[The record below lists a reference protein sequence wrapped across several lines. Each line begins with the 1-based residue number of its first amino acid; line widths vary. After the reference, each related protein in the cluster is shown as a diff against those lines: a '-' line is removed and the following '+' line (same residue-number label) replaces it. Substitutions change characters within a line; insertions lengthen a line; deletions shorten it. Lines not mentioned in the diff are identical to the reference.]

1 MNGMIDLVTDMDETV
16 GLLPVKVY
24 IRRQINEA
32 LRFFTMG
39 KTLLQRH
46 LFLVGTL
53 GTGKNTAVRLI
64 QKAMKA
70 VGLRE
75 AKVVNL
81 DNIRERGALSEEV
94 DKLLHGLDN
103 SFFLF
108 TSRDGRKI
116 ADARAAM
123 SLQKREPETIQ
134 LQPYNPLQLA
144 AITLQMIAG
153 KVIISPQI
161 TVELVA
167 KAIEHR
173 WCEGE
178 RFNRSVYLAK
188 DMAEYLTKEVT
199 LGQAFAK
206 GSASAKTVDWFTQST
221 EDMLPT
227 AVTALL
233 NDSSFN
239 TTSSVA
245 SSLDLGH
252 LGLPPS
258 VLMHFQK
265 PMEDA
270 EQKKKELSA
279 QAQKLRQEKN
289 EKMRK
294 DQEEKLRKEQEAIAA
309 RRADVDEEILQT
321 TGLDSAKKWFENMR
335 GKVRFVEK
343 GGNSSVLH
351 DCSLNMILTGNP
363 GSGKTTLAR
372 LIHRFLRAYGVLKK
386 DVFIEAN
393 ALELKAE
400 YVGQTGSARH
410 LSRDQL
416 SLGPPASD
424 TETPSIPASC
434 RPQQQLRKSSRWCEA
449 PWGVC
454 SFSMRLVSA
463 SFSVFL
469 LLQALLTWSLVLPTT
484 DALAGKDDFSQEA
497 IRTLLTEV
505 ENNRTSVMCILAGA
519 SRHFS
524 SSL

>member
-1 MNGMIDLVTDMDETV
+1 MARGITEAGEDGTRPNYSHPSTCQAADKSKYWNGNQAARTQAVGKSLPTPNLAPRTPHARLALGSVPTQAQQREDMVAQKRGNLRTQKIREVEKLFSCLPMGGSSTSSPPDMNGMIDLVTDMDETV

-252 LGLPPS
+252 LGVRRRKRPA
-258 VLMHFQK
+258 K
-265 PMEDA
+265 PA
-270 EQKKKELSA
+270 
-279 QAQKLRQEKN
+279 
-289 EKMRK
+289 
-294 DQEEKLRKEQEAIAA
+294 
-309 RRADVDEEILQT
+309 
-321 TGLDSAKKWFENMR
+321 G
-335 GKVRFVEK
+335 
-343 GGNSSVLH
+343 
-351 DCSLNMILTGNP
+351 C
-363 GSGKTTLAR
+363 R
-372 LIHRFLRAYGVLKK
+372 LGFLRLSVAP
-386 DVFIEAN
+386 
-393 ALELKAE
+393 
-400 YVGQTGSARH
+400 VG
-410 LSRDQL
+410 
-416 SLGPPASD
+416 
-424 TETPSIPASC
+424 
-434 RPQQQLRKSSRWCEA
+434 
-449 PWGVC
+449 
-454 SFSMRLVSA
+454 
-463 SFSVFL
+463 
-469 LLQALLTWSLVLPTT
+469 
-484 DALAGKDDFSQEA
+484 
-497 IRTLLTEV
+497 
-505 ENNRTSVMCILAGA
+505 
-519 SRHFS
+519 
-524 SSL
+524 